1 MFLSNTQ
8 NKYVKYI
15 TLSEILEKEGFK
27 IIQAPNDANILLALT
42 ALVYSKQKQVQVI
55 GEDTNILALPW
66 HYINKDVHQVMFQS
80 ESNTWNIQHL
90 LHKIGQ
96 MIEMILLIHAF
107 LGCNTYLL

>member
-27 IIQAPNDANILLALT
+27 IMQTPNDADILLAFT

-55 GEDTNILALPW
+55 REDTNNLALLW
-66 HYINKDVHQVMFQS
+66 HYINKDVHQVVS
-80 ESNTWNIQHL
+80 I
-90 LHKIGQ
+90 
-96 MIEMILLIHAF
+96 
-107 LGCNTYLL
+107 

>member
-27 IIQAPNDANILLALT
+27 IMQTPNDADILLAFT

-55 GEDTNILALPW
+55 REDTNNLALLW
-66 HYINKDVHQVMFQS
+66 HYINTDVHQVVS
-80 ESNTWNIQHL
+80 I
-90 LHKIGQ
+90 
-96 MIEMILLIHAF
+96 
-107 LGCNTYLL
+107 